1 MNRPQVR
8 ILAGSLIK
16 PTSMIDIDNYTNQQ
30 IKDEYLKNIQ
40 IMEDYLIDNKLG
52 ATTPNGEYTYDF
64 LLMSNHTHKLLQTR
78 KSLKEDQKND
88 VTIGDIS

>member
-1 MNRPQVR
+1 MGPQVR

-16 PTSMIDIDNYTNQQ
+16 LNIMTDTDSYRAQY
-30 IKDEYLKNIQ
+30 IKDQYLKSIQ
-40 IMEDYLIDNKLG
+40 TMEDYLSDNKIG

-64 LLMSNHTHKLLQTR
+64 LLMSNKTHKLLQTR
-78 KSLKEDQKND
+78 KSLKEDEAND

>member
-1 MNRPQVR
+1 
-8 ILAGSLIK
+8 
-16 PTSMIDIDNYTNQQ
+16 MIDTESYTSQQ
-30 IKDEYLKNIQ
+30 IKDEYLKSIQ

-52 ATTPNGEYTYDF
+52 ATTSNGEYNYDF

-78 KSLKEDQKND
+78 KSLKEDRKDD